1 MKRISSYLL
10 TALLGVSPLVMSQS
24 AQAAM
29 PGATWDS
36 AKSCF
41 NTGDFTCAYESALT
55 LYLEGKIKPASGD
68 TTSPSMAFLQAAFVE
83 AAARSQPKDLTQ
95 LVHPI
100 LKKLS
105 SAGERPPFV
114 YGFAVLADADMCK
127 GRGNTGC
134 EAGFQ
139 NLYCHVE
146 AKLPKAEWPALDG
159 VNPLSSEGK
168 AYFTKVM
175 ATAPVCPKG

>member
-1 MKRISSYLL
+1 MTSYLL
-10 TALLGVSPLVMSQS
+10 TALVGLSPLVLAQG

-36 AKSCF
+36 AKSCY
-41 NTGDFTCAYESALT
+41 NQGDFSCAYESALT
-55 LYLEGKIKPASGD
+55 LYLEGKIKPATGEK
-68 TTSPSMAFLQAAFVE
+68 TSPSMAFLQAAFVE
-83 AAARSQPKDLTQ
+83 AAARAQPKDLTQ

-100 LKKLS
+100 LKKLNGPD
-105 SAGERPPFV
+105 ARPPFV

-146 AKLPKAEWPALDG
+146 AKLPKPEWPALDG
-159 VNPLSSEGK
+159 VKPLSAEGK